1 MFAEI
6 AKKFLQNLQKMQDK
20 VSKSIYL
27 YFYIVMKGVSCI
39 MATISIRI
47 EEEEKEALQKYA
59 NDNDLSVSQVVRKAI
74 KEFLRMNEIADKFIE
89 ISNYPN

>member
-1 MFAEI
+1 
-6 AKKFLQNLQKMQDK
+6 
-20 VSKSIYL
+20 
-27 YFYIVMKGVSCI
+27 

-59 NDNDLSVSQVVRKAI
+59 NENDLSVSQVVRKAI

>member
-1 MFAEI
+1 M
-6 AKKFLQNLQKMQDK
+6 
-20 VSKSIYL
+20 
-27 YFYIVMKGVSCI
+27 VMKGVSCI

-74 KEFLRMNEIADKFIE
+74 KEFLRMNEIADAWNKI
-89 ISNYPN
+89 PN